1 MFKVV
6 KFGGSS
12 LASADLFKQVA
23 EIIQSDKDRKVVVV
37 SAPGRSNP
45 NDSKTT
51 DLLIKISENVLS
63 GKAYSKEFDEIKERL
78 INLEKELD
86 PKTPVANLM
95 TSELQK
101 RIKKREKNAI
111 IALGE
116 EFSARLL
123 ADYLEGSVYL
133 DPKDAN
139 FLIDETPYGKRYVP
153 KSSFFSIRQ
162 VFNKLKDKI
171 VIFPGFFGIDS
182 RGRIRV
188 LQRGGSDYTAS
199 ILSVILNADLH
210 ENFTDVDGI
219 SVVEPDILPDTE
231 KIRFM
236 SLYELS
242 ELTLDGSFGVFQDF
256 AVAPLAR
263 NKIQIHVLSTK
274 LPKGEGTRI
283 VETLP
288 NNLPKIRGIACKKD
302 FVIFD
307 IFKYGLDQE
316 IGLKLE
322 LEKIFANHKL
332 SVGRVPSSLNSMSI
346 ILSCKLDLSTLSQE
360 IKDAVK
366 PDELRVINDVALVS
380 VVGEELEKTKGVG
393 MRILK
398 SISDHDIN
406 ILKAM
411 FDGINFVCV
420 IPNNEAKKAVKAIY
434 EEFFA

>member
-1 MFKVV
+1 MFKEV

-12 LASADLFKQVA
+12 LASADLFKQVS

-37 SAPGRSNP
+37 SAPGKINGV
-45 NDSKTT
+45 KTT

-274 LPKGEGTRI
+274 LPKGEGTKI

-307 IFKYGLDQE
+307 IFTISK
-316 IGLKLE
+316 
-322 LEKIFANHKL
+322 
-332 SVGRVPSSLNSMSI
+332 
-346 ILSCKLDLSTLSQE
+346 E